1 MRCPDVGASTQRR
14 VALVTGSGR
23 GIGRA
28 TALRLAVDHDV
39 VIHYRRDKDAAE
51 ETASAAKGR
60 GALAHIVRAE
70 LESEGDLDQL
80 VTESLDHF
88 GRVDT
93 FVANAATGAFRSV
106 LETTRQQLERTM
118 QTIVTSFV
126 QLAQGL
132 ASSMQPGGRIVAVS
146 GTDSSYAVPAHAA
159 IGAGK
164 AALEALVRS
173 LAVELG
179 PRGITVNT
187 VAPGPVSTDSSSLYY
202 AADPEAADILRMAI
216 PVGRFAEPAE
226 IAAVIGFLCSSDA
239 AYVSG
244 ATVVV
249 DAGMAAGGGPWTSL
263 HQRIASMADQRA
275 G

>member
-1 MRCPDVGASTQRR
+1 MNQVAVTDGDELPSRRR
-14 VALVTGSGR
+14 VSLVTGSGR

-28 TALRLAVDHDV
+28 TALRLAADHDV

-51 ETASAAKGR
+51 ETAAAAR
-60 GALAHIVRAE
+60 SQGASVLVVRAE

-80 VTESLDHF
+80 VAESLDHF
-88 GRVDT
+88 GTVDT
-93 FVANAATGAFRSV
+93 LVANAATGAFRSA
-106 LETTRQQLERTM
+106 LETTRHQLDRTM
-118 QTIVTSFV
+118 HTIVSSFV

-132 ASSMQPGGRIVAVS
+132 APRMQPGGRIVAVS
-146 GTDSSYAVPAHAA
+146 GSDSSFAVPAHAA

-179 PRGITVNT
+179 PRGITVNA

-202 AADPEAADILRMAI
+202 SADPEAADILRMAI
-216 PVGRFAEPAE
+216 PAGRFAEPVE
-226 IAAVIGFLCSSDA
+226 IASVIGFLCSSEA

-263 HQRIASMADQRA
+263 HQRIANLAV
-275 G
+275 